1 MNSSLSSACG
11 CARSSAVKF
20 LPVLLAAAMTAHA
33 APSDPGKAAIDFL
46 EKVRLKKLDLSPG
59 GDTALSPLTADEK
72 KRQIAR
78 RLDRMARDL
87 GNDPLEVGAVKL
99 DENFAAVL
107 VRKIGG
113 LDPSRLQVFPVA
125 LVKRGAEWSAAP
137 LPASFENVGAGYAA
151 SLRSRLELLENWMLR
166 EQVVDLEKLR
176 EQSVSGMRR
185 KIEANLAAA
194 GLRNLN
200 SKQVGGRF
208 LSACG
213 RGDLPS
219 VLGFLG
225 GLAAKLPDDWPARLK
240 AADLAVTAGS
250 QAPRPW
256 RLLVA
261 PEVARVMVHH
271 EEEDGHAL
279 ISIACLD
286 PASAEPRIE
295 VVHFELAKSPDSL
308 WQIDPPAGFLQ
319 IKENPNDDAEDDLD
333 SDLRDAFPRK
343 WTATR
348 PSEPQA
354 TAELARQNLLAVL
367 RNGNFQ
373 ALLATSKLAE
383 NPEAARKA
391 CIQAAQTWWTLH
403 DPAAVRHA
411 MPLAFQADESAAVA
425 ICQWFSAREPDRFD
439 ARALYFE
446 KSPGGWLWTPEP
458 ASTTRGK
465 FQNWV
470 DAETARWPD
479 QWLQSLLVHCP
490 VLEKIHAIQAPT
502 KDDAKK
508 TVEAWLEAT
517 RRGDVVAALRLV
529 ARLSDPLS
537 GSNVLQNL
545 GYEIIASRRRR
556 NEPTITGAYQGKTWT
571 ALGVQINQ
579 DGKSTHPLYPV
590 VQTDLGPRIVIEID
604 LFASCNRG
612 REFLNKTALER
623 LAKSNSAAGELKTL
637 YSDYQVNVEK
647 LIGESAR
654 R

>member
-1 MNSSLSSACG
+1 
-11 CARSSAVKF
+11 VKF

-46 EKVRLKKLDLSPG
+46 EKVRQRKLDLSPG
-59 GDTALSPLTADEK
+59 GDTALSPLTADDK

-87 GNDPLEVGAVKL
+87 GSDPLQVGAVKL

-137 LPASFENVGAGYAA
+137 LPASFENVGAGYATA
-151 SLRSRLELLENWMLR
+151 LRGRLELLENWMLR

-176 EQSVSGMRR
+176 EQSISGMRR
-185 KIEANLAAA
+185 KIEANLSAAD
-194 GLRNLN
+194 LRNLN
-200 SKQVGGRF
+200 SKQVGERF
-208 LSACG
+208 LAACE

-225 GLAAKLPDDWPARLK
+225 GLAAKLPEDWPARLK

-286 PASAEPRIE
+286 PASAGPRIE
-295 VVHFELAKSPDSL
+295 VVHFQLAKGPDAL
-308 WQIDPPAGFLQ
+308 WQIDPPARFLET
-319 IKENPNDDAEDDLD
+319 KENPDDQAEDDLD
-333 SDLRDAFPRK
+333 SDLRDAFPK
-343 WTATR
+343 NWTATH
-348 PSEPQA
+348 PPKPQA
-354 TAELARQNLLAVL
+354 TAELARQTLLAEL

-373 ALLATSKLAE
+373 SLLAISKLDE
-383 NPEAARKA
+383 NPDAARKA

-411 MPLAFQADESAAVA
+411 MPLAFRADESAAVA
-425 ICQWFSAREPDRFD
+425 IFQWFSAREPDRFD

-458 ASTTRGK
+458 ASTTCGK
-465 FQNWV
+465 FQGWV
-470 DAETARWPD
+470 DSETARWPD
-479 QWLQSLLVHCP
+479 QWQQSLLLDCP

-502 KDDAKK
+502 KDDAQKI
-508 TVEAWLEAT
+508 VEAWLDAT
-517 RRGDVVAALRLV
+517 RRGDVEAALRLV

-537 GSNVLQNL
+537 GSAVLQNL
-545 GYEIIASRRRR
+545 GYEIIGSRRSK
-556 NEPTITGAYQGKTWT
+556 EKPVITGTYQGKTWT
-571 ALGVQINQ
+571 AVGMQIDQ
-579 DGKSTHPLYPV
+579 QGKSIHPLYPV
-590 VQTDLGPRIVIEID
+590 VQTDRGPRIVIEID
-604 LFASCNRG
+604 LFASRNRG
-612 REFLNKTALER
+612 REFLNKAALER
-623 LAKSNSAAGELKTL
+623 LAKSSSAAGELKTL
-637 YSDYQVNVEK
+637 CSGYQMHVEQLVGK
-647 LIGESAR
+647 AAR
-654 R
+654 